1 MRVDVK
7 KALSLML
14 TLCMAL
20 QCVAFTAFAE
30 VEDGL
35 CEHHPIHEVCGFAEG
50 ETDCGFAC
58 EICVQELPENTETTV
73 EEETVSVENP
83 EETEPVE
90 EETVP
95 VEDPEATA
103 PVEEEVSDTEVI
115 SDETEAVADTVASD
129 SDLVWTLDSAGK
141 LTVTGTG
148 TMNYNV
154 PWKAY
159 GPMLTSVVI
168 EEGITS
174 IASSAFYECFNL
186 TSVSLP
192 STL

>member
-14 TLCMAL
+14 TLCMVL

-83 EETEPVE
+83 EEIEPVE

-95 VEDPEATA
+95 VEDSEATA

-129 SDLVWTLDSAGK
+129 SDLV
-141 LTVTGTG
+141 
-148 TMNYNV
+148 
-154 PWKAY
+154 
-159 GPMLTSVVI
+159 
-168 EEGITS
+168 
-174 IASSAFYECFNL
+174 
-186 TSVSLP
+186 
-192 STL
+192 